1 MNLKLLPPIL
11 LLMLSCSVHA
21 NDEATLGEKLK
32 PLFGDLPDAITAT
45 PIEGI
50 YQASFGMELIYVS
63 KDGRYFFSGDMIDGS
78 TRTNLSEDARTTARK
93 TEMTGSEAE
102 GAITF
107 KAKGV
112 EKHVLSV
119 FTDVTCPYCTKLH
132 KEVPK
137 LNEAGVTVNYMAY
150 PRAGIGSDSY
160 KQMVSIW
167 CAKDQQAALTK
178 AKNGA
183 TVDVKSCDNPVANHF
198 ALGKKVSVSGT
209 PALVTASGAL
219 IPGYRPAEELVKML
233 ESSKTGVVLSKAE
246 KTKTVEP
253 TPIENKFLELYKYS
267 YKSISTICD
276 LDKKPKNVD
285 LIIKFLSRKDIGK
298 VLGIHSHDGMSAK
311 LFEENRE
318 AAAELWPALWISQL
332 GEKNGCLFLN
342 MVMTKDPSIT
352 EQFMN
357 KFKIL

>member
-1 MNLKLLPPIL
+1 MYKKLIL
-11 LLMLSCSVHA
+11 GALVSSTLIGGLAVAESIDTKA
-21 NDEATLGEKLK
+21 LGEKLK

-93 TEMTGSEAE
+93 TEMTGNEAE

-137 LNEAGVTVNYMAY
+137 LNEAGVTVNYLAY
-150 PRAGIGSDSY
+150 PRAGVGSGGY
-160 KQMVSIW
+160 KQMVNIW
-167 CAKDQQAALTK
+167 CAEDKQDSLTK
-178 AKNGA
+178 AKDGEA
-183 TVDVKSCDNPVANHF
+183 ADVKSCDNPVANHF
-198 ALGKKVSVSGT
+198 ALGKKVGVSGT

-219 IPGYRPAEELVKML
+219 IPGYRPAAELVKML
-233 ESSKTGVVLSKAE
+233 
-246 KTKTVEP
+246 
-253 TPIENKFLELYKYS
+253 
-267 YKSISTICD
+267 D
-276 LDKKPKNVD
+276 
-285 LIIKFLSRKDIGK
+285 
-298 VLGIHSHDGMSAK
+298 SAK
-311 LFEENRE
+311 
-318 AAAELWPALWISQL
+318 AAV
-332 GEKNGCLFLN
+332 N
-342 MVMTKDPSIT
+342 
-352 EQFMN
+352 
-357 KFKIL
+357 